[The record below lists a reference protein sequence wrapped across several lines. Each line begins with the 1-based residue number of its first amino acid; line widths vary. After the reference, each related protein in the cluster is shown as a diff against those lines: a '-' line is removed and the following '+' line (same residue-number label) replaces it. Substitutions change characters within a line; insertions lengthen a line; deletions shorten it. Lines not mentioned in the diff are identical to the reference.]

1 MIIFFS
7 LEILINCRYLLYVK
21 KVFSMG
27 ERKEPVV
34 KAANED
40 ESEKFG
46 AEMYEESARA
56 MRQVGARV
64 VLSVGAAILIWL
76 AGRLI
81 FVPIAQGLTQQL
93 LGYPVAGIV
102 GAIIAA
108 ALAVII
114 FTVFIDIRKLTGG
127 LAGIMAYHFGK
138 ASGEV
143 QRTEYNNYRT
153 ALDGILYVVI
163 VSLAYLLFVDYLA
176 TIHPAIPAILLILIV
191 IWAIFALYRS
201 TRAVANIVGKYTAK
215 AADELEKQAKKK

>member
-1 MIIFFS
+1 
-7 LEILINCRYLLYVK
+7 
-21 KVFSMG
+21 MG

-102 GAIIAA
+102 SAIIAV

-143 QRTEYNNYRT
+143 QRAEYNNYRT
-153 ALDGILYVVI
+153 ALDGVLYVVI

-176 TIHPAIPAILLILIV
+176 TIHPAIPAVLLILIV

>member
-1 MIIFFS
+1 M
-7 LEILINCRYLLYVK
+7 V
-21 KVFSMG
+21 

-34 KAANED
+34 KVATNED
-40 ESEKFG
+40 EGEKFG

-93 LGYPVAGIV
+93 LGYPVTGIV
-102 GAIIAA
+102 SAIIAV
-108 ALAVII
+108 ALGVII

-143 QRTEYNNYRT
+143 QKVEYNNYRT
-153 ALDGILYVVI
+153 ALDGVLYVVI
-163 VSLAYLLFVDYLA
+163 TSLAYLLFVDYLA
-176 TIHPAIPAILLILIV
+176 TIHPAIPAVLLILIV

-201 TRAVANIVGKYTAK
+201 TRAVANIVGKYTSK

>member
-1 MIIFFS
+1 
-7 LEILINCRYLLYVK
+7 
-21 KVFSMG
+21 MG
-27 ERKEPVV
+27 EKKEPVV
-34 KAANED
+34 KAASED

-81 FVPIAQGLTQQL
+81 FVPIAQGLTEQL

-102 GAIIAA
+102 GAIIAV

-114 FTVFIDIRKLTGG
+114 FTVFIDIRRLTGG

-143 QRTEYNNYRT
+143 QKAEYDNYRT
-153 ALDGILYVVI
+153 ALDGVLYVVI
-163 VSLAYLLFVDYLA
+163 VSLSYLLFVDYLA
-176 TIHPAIPAILLILIV
+176 TIHTAIPAILLILIV

-201 TRAVANIVGKYTAK
+201 TRAVANIVGKYTSK
-215 AADELEKQAKKK
+215 AANELEKQAKKK

>member
-1 MIIFFS
+1 
-7 LEILINCRYLLYVK
+7 
-21 KVFSMG
+21 MG
-27 ERKEPVV
+27 ERKEPVI

-40 ESEKFG
+40 EGEKFG

-81 FVPIAQGLTQQL
+81 FVPIAEGLTQQL
-93 LGYPVAGIV
+93 FGYPIAGIV
-102 GAIIAA
+102 STIIVI

-114 FTVFIDIRKLTGG
+114 FTVFIDIRRLTGG

-143 QRTEYNNYRT
+143 QKAEYNNYRT
-153 ALDGILYVVI
+153 ALDGVLYVVV
-163 VSLAYLLFVDYLA
+163 VSLAYLLFMDYLA
-176 TIHPAIPAILLILIV
+176 TIHAAIPAVLLILIV

-201 TRAVANIVGKYTAK
+201 SRALANIIGRYTSK

>member
-1 MIIFFS
+1 
-7 LEILINCRYLLYVK
+7 
-21 KVFSMG
+21 MG

-34 KAANED
+34 KATTNED

-46 AEMYEESARA
+46 SEMYEESAKA

-64 VLSVGAAILIWL
+64 VLSVGAVILIWL

-81 FVPIAQGLTQQL
+81 FVPIAQGLAQQL

-102 GAIIAA
+102 SAIIAV

-114 FTVFIDIRKLTGG
+114 FTVFIDIRRLTGG

-138 ASGEV
+138 AGGEV
-143 QRTEYNNYRT
+143 QKAEYNNYRT
-153 ALDGILYVVI
+153 ALDGTLYVVI

-176 TIHPAIPAILLILIV
+176 TIHAAIPAVLLILIV

-201 TRAVANIVGKYTAK
+201 TRAVANIVGKYTSK
-215 AADELEKQAKKK
+215 AADELEKQAKKR

>member
-1 MIIFFS
+1 
-7 LEILINCRYLLYVK
+7 
-21 KVFSMG
+21 MG
-27 ERKEPVV
+27 ERKEPITKVSSE
-34 KAANED
+34 N

-64 VLSVGAAILIWL
+64 VLSVGAAVLIWL

-93 LGYPVAGIV
+93 LGYPVSGIV
-102 GAIIAA
+102 SAIIIV

-114 FTVFIDIRKLTGG
+114 FTVFIDIHRLTGG

-138 ASGEV
+138 ASGES
-143 QRTEYNNYRT
+143 QKAEYNNYRT
-153 ALDGILYVVI
+153 ALDGVLYVII

-176 TIHPAIPAILLILIV
+176 TIHPAIPAVLLILIV

-201 TRAVANIVGKYTAK
+201 TRALANIIGRYTSK

>member
-1 MIIFFS
+1 
-7 LEILINCRYLLYVK
+7 
-21 KVFSMG
+21 MG
-27 ERKEPVV
+27 ERKEPVI
-34 KAANED
+34 KAASED
-40 ESEKFG
+40 EGEKFR

-102 GAIIAA
+102 GAIIAV

-114 FTVFIDIRKLTGG
+114 FTVFIDIRRLTGG

-143 QRTEYNNYRT
+143 QKAEYNNYRT
-153 ALDGILYVVI
+153 ALDGVLYVVI

-176 TIHPAIPAILLILIV
+176 TIHLAIPAVLLILIV

-201 TRAVANIVGKYTAK
+201 TRALANIIGKYTSK

>member
-1 MIIFFS
+1 
-7 LEILINCRYLLYVK
+7 
-21 KVFSMG
+21 MG

-34 KAANED
+34 KPASED
-40 ESEKFG
+40 EGEKFG

-81 FVPIAQGLTQQL
+81 FVPIAEGLTQQL
-93 LGYPVAGIV
+93 FGYPIAGIV
-102 GAIIAA
+102 STIIVV

-114 FTVFIDIRKLTGG
+114 FTVFIDIRRLTGG

-143 QRTEYNNYRT
+143 QKAEYNNYRT
-153 ALDGILYVVI
+153 ALDGVLYVVV
-163 VSLAYLLFVDYLA
+163 VSLAYLLFMDYLA
-176 TIHPAIPAILLILIV
+176 TIHAAIPAVLLILIV

-201 TRAVANIVGKYTAK
+201 SRALANIIGRYTSK

>member
-1 MIIFFS
+1 
-7 LEILINCRYLLYVK
+7 
-21 KVFSMG
+21 MG

-34 KAANED
+34 KATSEGEN
-40 ESEKFG
+40 EKFG
-46 AEMYEESARA
+46 ADMYEESARA

-76 AGRLI
+76 AGRLL

-102 GAIIAA
+102 SAIIVV

-114 FTVFIDIRKLTGG
+114 FTVFIDIRRLTGG

-143 QRTEYNNYRT
+143 QKAEYNNYRI
-153 ALDGILYVVI
+153 ALDGVLYVVI
-163 VSLAYLLFVDYLA
+163 VSLAYLLFADYLA
-176 TIHPAIPAILLILIV
+176 TIHPAIPAVLLILIV

-201 TRAVANIVGKYTAK
+201 TRAVANIVGKYTSK
-215 AADELEKQAKKK
+215 AADELEKQAKRK

>member
-1 MIIFFS
+1 MS
-7 LEILINCRYLLYVK
+7 
-21 KVFSMG
+21 
-27 ERKEPVV
+27 ERKEPVA
-34 KAANED
+34 KAASEY

-46 AEMYEESARA
+46 TEMYEESAKA

-93 LGYPVAGIV
+93 FGYPVAGIV
-102 GAIIAA
+102 GAIIAV

-114 FTVFIDIRKLTGG
+114 FTVFIDIRRLTGG
-127 LAGIMAYHFGK
+127 LAGVIAYHFGK

-143 QRTEYNNYRT
+143 QKAEYNNYRT
-153 ALDGILYVVI
+153 ALDGVLYVVI
-163 VSLAYLLFVDYLA
+163 VSLSYLLFADYLA
-176 TIHPAIPAILLILIV
+176 TIHPAIPAVLLILIV

-201 TRAVANIVGKYTAK
+201 TRALANIVGKYTSK

>member
-1 MIIFFS
+1 MS
-7 LEILINCRYLLYVK
+7 
-21 KVFSMG
+21 

-34 KAANED
+34 KEVNGD

-46 AEMYEESARA
+46 AEMYEESAKT
-56 MRQVGARV
+56 MRLVGTRI
-64 VLSVGAAILIWL
+64 VLSVGAAVLIWL

-102 GAIIAA
+102 SAIIAV
-108 ALAVII
+108 ALAIMI
-114 FTVFIDIRKLTGG
+114 FTVFIDIRKLTSG
-127 LAGIMAYHFGK
+127 LAGVMAYHFGK

-143 QRTEYNNYRT
+143 QRSEYNNYRI
-153 ALDGILYVVI
+153 AVDGVLYVVI

-176 TIHPAIPAILLILIV
+176 TIHAALPAILLILIV

-201 TRAVANIVGKYTAK
+201 TRAVANIVGKYTSK